1 MKQFSCLCLL
11 LLLAFTQASGQQNN
25 KKVMTQQTLID
36 RFIVPQPAIDTF
48 MQRVNYNRNFIKKLP
63 GFIHDAAYQR
73 RDEKGN
79 LIFVTVAVWENETVI
94 SNAKAAVQAEYRKI
108 GFNMPQFLEQ
118 AGIIIERGI
127 YEEVEEKGQ

>member
-1 MKQFSCLCLL
+1 MKQFSFLCLV
-11 LLLAFTQASGQQNN
+11 LLLAFTQVSGQQNN

-63 GFIHDAAYQR
+63 GFMHDAAYQH

-94 SNAKAAVQAEYRKI
+94 SNAKAAVQAEYKRI

-127 YEEVEEKGQ
+127 YEAVEEKE

>member
-1 MKQFSCLCLL
+1 
-11 LLLAFTQASGQQNN
+11 
-25 KKVMTQQTLID
+25 MTQQTLID

-48 MQRVNYNRNFIKKLP
+48 MQRVNYNRNFIKQLP
-63 GFIHDAAYQR
+63 GFIHDAAYQH

-94 SNAKAAVQAEYRKI
+94 NNAKAAVQAEYKKI

-118 AGIIIERGI
+118 AGITIERGI
-127 YEEVEEKGQ
+127 YEEVTEEKGQ

>member
-1 MKQFSCLCLL
+1 MKQFSCLYLM
-11 LLLAFTQASGQQNN
+11 LLLAFTQVSGQQNN
-25 KKVMTQQTLID
+25 KKIMTQQTLID

-63 GFIHDAAYQR
+63 GFMHDAAYQH

-94 SNAKAAVQAEYRKI
+94 SNAKAAVQAEYKRI

-127 YEEVEEKGQ
+127 YEEVEEKE

>member
-1 MKQFSCLCLL
+1 MKQFSFLCLL
-11 LLLAFTQASGQQNN
+11 LLLAFTQVSGQQNN

-63 GFIHDAAYQR
+63 GFMHDAAYQH

-79 LIFVTVAVWENETVI
+79 LIFVTIAVWENETLI
-94 SNAKAAVQAEYRKI
+94 NNAKNAVQSEYKRI

-118 AGIIIERGI
+118 AGITIERGI
-127 YEEVEEKGQ
+127 YEEVKE

>member
-1 MKQFSCLCLL
+1 MKQFSFLCLV
-11 LLLAFTQASGQQNN
+11 LLLAFTQVSGQQNN

-63 GFIHDAAYQR
+63 GFMHDAAYQH

-79 LIFVTVAVWENETVI
+79 LIFVTVAVWENETLI
-94 SNAKAAVQAEYRKI
+94 NNAKNAVQSEYKRI

-118 AGIIIERGI
+118 AGITIERGI
-127 YEEVEEKGQ
+127 YEEVKE

>member
-1 MKQFSCLCLL
+1 M
-11 LLLAFTQASGQQNN
+11 LLLAFTQVSGQQNN
-25 KKVMTQQTLID
+25 KKIMTQQTLID

-63 GFIHDAAYQR
+63 GFMHDAAYQH

-94 SNAKAAVQAEYRKI
+94 SNAKAAVQAEYKRI

>member
-1 MKQFSCLCLL
+1 MKQFSFLCLL
-11 LLLAFTQASGQQNN
+11 LLLAFTQVSGQQNN

-63 GFIHDAAYQR
+63 GFMHDAAYQH

-79 LIFVTVAVWENETVI
+79 LIFVTVAVWENETLI
-94 SNAKAAVQAEYRKI
+94 NNAKNAVQSEYKRI

-118 AGIIIERGI
+118 AGITIERGI
-127 YEEVEEKGQ
+127 YEEVKE

>member
-11 LLLAFTQASGQQNN
+11 LLLAFNQVSGQQNN

-36 RFIVPQPAIDTF
+36 RFIVPQPAIDAF

-63 GFIHDAAYQR
+63 GFVHDAAYQHK
-73 RDEKGN
+73 DEKGN
-79 LIFVTVAVWENETVI
+79 LIFVTVAVWENESVI
-94 SNAKAAVQAEYRKI
+94 NNAKAAVQAEYKRI

-118 AGIIIERGI
+118 TGITIERGI
-127 YEEVEEKGQ
+127 YEEVVEKG

>member
-1 MKQFSCLCLL
+1 MKQFSSLCLL
-11 LLLAFTQASGQQNN
+11 LLLAFTQVSGQQNN

-63 GFIHDAAYQR
+63 GFMHDAAYQH

-79 LIFVTVAVWENETVI
+79 LIFVTVAVWENETLI
-94 SNAKAAVQAEYRKI
+94 NNAKNAVQSEYKRI

-118 AGIIIERGI
+118 AGITIERGI
-127 YEEVEEKGQ
+127 YEEVKE